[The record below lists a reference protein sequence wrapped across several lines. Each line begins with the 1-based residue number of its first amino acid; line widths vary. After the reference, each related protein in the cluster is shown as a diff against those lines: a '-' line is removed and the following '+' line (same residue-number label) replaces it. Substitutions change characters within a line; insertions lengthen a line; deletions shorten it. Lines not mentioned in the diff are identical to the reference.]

1 MRELITRMF
10 SGPLETVICERSN
23 QQLRDAELRDGW
35 SKVVARLRPWE
46 VLRRSHLLEHYQ
58 LPEVPMQPPVGVP
71 SGVDLNT
78 IFKHSSSE
86 QQLNLA
92 GVMGE
97 QNWATFN
104 SQIVKR
110 LFAEAQALLV
120 AHQNDNAEVL
130 NNSWMTDL
138 LPEKQVI
145 IIRPDVVQEAY
156 MCVANL
162 GCSAIVWP
170 LKKHER
176 LIELRTDI
184 AGALPWRALSSLDGV
199 FVLPTQAASPLHAM
213 LARRSGKDVPLGI
226 FLKNSGKPVP
236 LLQWH
241 QRRGFANVHEGT
253 LERLRNHL
261 GVDTLGIGGDVPGLH
276 VGDGL
281 ACALVMHLNPKISSD
296 ELMAAMAARRS
307 QSTEGTGFE
316 EDEKRAKAK
325 KRRASIQS
333 LIQSLA
339 PRLSKSKAKPSRA
352 SVEVDARIRQHG
364 ARWWNGIEG
373 SEDVM
378 ALRPEE
384 SCVIIDN
391 SNGRYLIHHRR
402 QPGSRVSVSWTKRGM
417 GEATRLVLSKLWA
430 WELEFTGRACPLPT
444 ELVGDVSVLG
454 CSPHAWPRGF
464 PSSLPSMRSMSSG
477 LP

>member
-1 MRELITRMF
+1 
-10 SGPLETVICERSN
+10 
-23 QQLRDAELRDGW
+23 
-35 SKVVARLRPWE
+35 
-46 VLRRSHLLEHYQ
+46 
-58 LPEVPMQPPVGVP
+58 
-71 SGVDLNT
+71 
-78 IFKHSSSE
+78 
-86 QQLNLA
+86 
-92 GVMGE
+92 
-97 QNWATFN
+97 
-104 SQIVKR
+104 
-110 LFAEAQALLV
+110 
-120 AHQNDNAEVL
+120 
-130 NNSWMTDL
+130 
-138 LPEKQVI
+138 
-145 IIRPDVVQEAY
+145 
-156 MCVANL
+156 
-162 GCSAIVWP
+162 
-170 LKKHER
+170 
-176 LIELRTDI
+176 
-184 AGALPWRALSSLDGV
+184 
-199 FVLPTQAASPLHAM
+199 M

-236 LLQWH
+236 LLGWH

-316 EDEKRAKAK
+316 VDPDMTQSVLDDVMLPPDRKLFNDEKVARDEKRAKAK

-339 PRLSKSKAKPSRA
+339 PCLSKSKAKPSRA
-352 SVEVDARIRQHG
+352 SVEVEARIRQHG

-391 SNGRYLIHHRR
+391 SNGRYLIHPRR

-444 ELVGDVSVLG
+444 ELVGDVSV
-454 CSPHAWPRGF
+454 
-464 PSSLPSMRSMSSG
+464 
-477 LP
+477 